1 MMNQFTVSS
10 SPHITARKTTHTVM
24 RDVLISLAPA
34 SIAAIVIFGWYSLAL
49 ITVCIAAA
57 VLSEFLFN
65 IVCKKEQTICD
76 LSAAVTGL
84 ILALNLPTSVALWQ
98 AAIGSVVAIVVVKCL
113 FGGIGQ
119 NFANPA
125 IVARIVLFL
134 SFSDSMAKNPTP
146 TFTLVD
152 SVSGATPLAVLS
164 GLEGELPSMTQLIF
178 GLYGGAIGETCSIAL
193 IIGLIYLLCRKV
205 ITWHIPITFIA
216 TVAILTLGANPIYQ
230 VLSGGLLIGAIFM
243 ATDYVTSP
251 ATPWGKVI
259 FGIGCGLITVLIRVF
274 GNYPEGVSF
283 GILLMNILT
292 PYIEKWTVRRPL
304 GSFSAKKNVKK
315 EGEAK

>member
-1 MMNQFTVSS
+1 
-10 SPHITARKTTHTVM
+10 M

-65 IVCKKEQTICD
+65 IVCKKEQTIYD

-193 IIGLIYLLCRKV
+193 IIGLVYLLCRKV

>member
-1 MMNQFTVSS
+1 
-10 SPHITARKTTHTVM
+10 M
-24 RDVLISLAPA
+24 RDVLIALIPA

-49 ITVCIAAA
+49 IAISVASA
-57 VLSEFLFN
+57 VLSEFVFN
-65 IVCKKEQTICD
+65 IICKKEQTTYD

-98 AAIGSVVAIVVVKCL
+98 AAIGAVIAIVVVKCL

-152 SVSGATPLAVLS
+152 SVSGATPLAVL
-164 GLEGELPSMTQLIF
+164 GGAEGTLPSMTQLLF

-193 IIGLIYLLCRKV
+193 LIGLVYLLCRKV
-205 ITWHIPITFIA
+205 ITWHIPVAFIA

-230 VLSGGLLIGAIFM
+230 IFSGGLLIGAIFM

-251 ATPWGKVI
+251 ATPWGKII
-259 FGIGCGLITVLIRVF
+259 FGIGCGLITVLIRLF

-304 GSFSAKKNVKK
+304 GSFSTKKKTKK

>member
-1 MMNQFTVSS
+1 
-10 SPHITARKTTHTVM
+10 M
-24 RDVLISLAPA
+24 RDVLIALIPA

-49 ITVCIAAA
+49 IAISVASA
-57 VLSEFLFN
+57 VLSEFVFN
-65 IVCKKEQTICD
+65 LICKKEQTIYD

-98 AAIGSVVAIVVVKCL
+98 AAIGAVIAIVVVKCL

-152 SVSGATPLAVLS
+152 SVSGATPLAVL
-164 GLEGELPSMTQLIF
+164 GGAEGTLPSMTQLLF

-193 IIGLIYLLCRKV
+193 LIGLVYLLCRKV
-205 ITWHIPITFIA
+205 ITWHIPVAFVA

-230 VLSGGLLIGAIFM
+230 IFSGGLLIGAIFM

-251 ATPWGKVI
+251 ATPWGKII
-259 FGIGCGLITVLIRVF
+259 FGIGCGLITVLIRLF

-304 GSFSAKKNVKK
+304 GSFSAKKKTKK

>member
-1 MMNQFTVSS
+1 MNQFTVSS
-10 SPHITARKTTHTVM
+10 SPHITAHKTTHTVM
-24 RDVLISLAPA
+24 RDVLIALIPA

-49 ITVCIAAA
+49 IAISVASA
-57 VLSEFLFN
+57 VLSEFVFN
-65 IVCKKEQTICD
+65 IICKKEQTTYD

-98 AAIGSVVAIVVVKCL
+98 AAIGAVIAIVVVKCL

-152 SVSGATPLAVLS
+152 SVSGATPLAVL
-164 GLEGELPSMTQLIF
+164 GGAEGTLPSMTQLLF

-193 IIGLIYLLCRKV
+193 LIGLVYLLCRKV
-205 ITWHIPITFIA
+205 ITWHIPVAFIA

-230 VLSGGLLIGAIFM
+230 IFSGGLLIGAIFM

-251 ATPWGKVI
+251 ATPWGKII
-259 FGIGCGLITVLIRVF
+259 FGIGCGLITVLIRLF

-304 GSFSAKKNVKK
+304 GSFSTKKKTKK

>member
-1 MMNQFTVSS
+1 MNQFTVSS
-10 SPHITARKTTHTVM
+10 SPHITAHKTTHTVM
-24 RDVLISLAPA
+24 RDVLIALIPA

-49 ITVCIAAA
+49 IAISVASA
-57 VLSEFLFN
+57 VLSEFVFN
-65 IVCKKEQTICD
+65 LICKKEQTIYD

-98 AAIGSVVAIVVVKCL
+98 AAIGAVIAIVVVKCL

-152 SVSGATPLAVLS
+152 SVSGATPLAVL
-164 GLEGELPSMTQLIF
+164 GGAEGTLPSMTQLLF

-193 IIGLIYLLCRKV
+193 LIGLVYLLCRKV
-205 ITWHIPITFIA
+205 ITWHIPVACVA

-230 VLSGGLLIGAIFM
+230 IFSGGLLIGAIFM

-251 ATPWGKVI
+251 ATPWGKII
-259 FGIGCGLITVLIRVF
+259 FGIGCGLITVLIRLF

-304 GSFSAKKNVKK
+304 GSFSAKKKTKK

>member
-1 MMNQFTVSS
+1 
-10 SPHITARKTTHTVM
+10 M
-24 RDVLISLAPA
+24 RDVLIALIPA
-34 SIAAIVIFGWYSLAL
+34 SVAAIVIFGWYSLAL
-49 ITVCIAAA
+49 IAICIASA
-57 VLSEFLFN
+57 VLSEFVFN
-65 IVCKKEQTICD
+65 LICKKEQTIYD

-98 AAIGSVVAIVVVKCL
+98 AAIGSVIAIVVVKCL

-146 TFTLVD
+146 TLTLVD
-152 SVSGATPLAVLS
+152 SVSGATPLAVL
-164 GLEGELPSMTQLIF
+164 GGAEGTLPSMTQLLF

-193 IIGLIYLLCRKV
+193 LIGLVYLLCRKV
-205 ITWHIPITFIA
+205 ITWHIPVAFIA

-230 VLSGGLLIGAIFM
+230 IFSGGLLIGAIFM

-251 ATPWGKVI
+251 ATPWGKII
-259 FGIGCGLITVLIRVF
+259 FGIGCGLITVLIRLF

-304 GSFSAKKNVKK
+304 GSFSAKKNTKK

>member
-1 MMNQFTVSS
+1 
-10 SPHITARKTTHTVM
+10 M
-24 RDVLISLAPA
+24 RDVLIALIPA
-34 SIAAIVIFGWYSLAL
+34 SVAAIVIFGWYSLAL
-49 ITVCIAAA
+49 IAISVASA
-57 VLSEFLFN
+57 VLSEFVFN
-65 IVCKKEQTICD
+65 LICKKEQTIYD

-98 AAIGSVVAIVVVKCL
+98 AAIGAVIAIVVVKCL

-152 SVSGATPLAVLS
+152 SVSGATPLAVL
-164 GLEGELPSMTQLIF
+164 GGAEGTLPSMTQLLF

-193 IIGLIYLLCRKV
+193 LIGLVYLLCRKV
-205 ITWHIPITFIA
+205 ITWHIPVAFVA

-230 VLSGGLLIGAIFM
+230 IFSGGLLIGAIFM

-251 ATPWGKVI
+251 ATPWGKII
-259 FGIGCGLITVLIRVF
+259 FGIGCGLITVLIRLF

-304 GSFSAKKNVKK
+304 GSFSTKKKTKK

>member
-1 MMNQFTVSS
+1 MNQFTVSS
-10 SPHITARKTTHTVM
+10 SPHITANRTTHTVM
-24 RDVLISLAPA
+24 RDVLIALAPA
-34 SIAAIVIFGWYSLAL
+34 SIAAVVIFGLYSLAL
-49 ITVCIAAA
+49 IAVCVAAA

-65 IVCKKEQTICD
+65 IICKKEQTVND

-84 ILALNLPTSVALWQ
+84 ILALNLPTSIALWQ
-98 AAIGSVVAIVVVKCL
+98 AALGSVIAIVVVKCL

-146 TFTLVD
+146 TFTLAD
-152 SVSGATPLAVLS
+152 SVSGATPLAVL
-164 GLEGELPSMTQLIF
+164 GGAEGSLPSMTQLLF
-178 GLYGGAIGETCSIAL
+178 GLYGGAIGETCSVAL
-193 IIGLIYLLCRKV
+193 LIGLVYLLCRKV

-216 TVAILTLGANPIYQ
+216 TVALFTIGNNPIYQ
-230 VLSGGLLIGAIFM
+230 ILSGGLLIGAIFM

-259 FGIGCGLITVLIRVF
+259 FGIGCGLITVLIRLF

-304 GSFSAKKNVKK
+304 GSFSTKKKAKK

>member
-1 MMNQFTVSS
+1 
-10 SPHITARKTTHTVM
+10 M
-24 RDVLISLAPA
+24 RDVLIALAPA
-34 SIAAIVIFGWYSLAL
+34 SVAAVVIFGWYSLAL
-49 ITVCIAAA
+49 IAMCIASA

-65 IVCKKEQTICD
+65 VICKKEQTIND

-98 AAIGSVVAIVVVKCL
+98 AALGSAIAIIVVKCL

-152 SVSGATPLAVLS
+152 SVSGATPLAVL
-164 GLEGELPSMTQLIF
+164 GGAEGTLPSMTQLLF
-178 GLYGGAIGETCSIAL
+178 GLYGGAIGETCSVAL
-193 IIGLIYLLCRKV
+193 LIGLVYLLCRKV

-216 TVAILTLGANPIYQ
+216 TVALFTIGNSPIHQ
-230 VLSGGLLIGAIFM
+230 ILSGGLLIGAIFM

-251 ATPWGKVI
+251 ATPFGKVI
-259 FGIGCGLITVLIRVF
+259 FGIGCGLMTFIIRNF
-274 GNYPEGVSF
+274 GSYPEGVSF
-283 GILLMNILT
+283 AILLMNLLT
-292 PYIEKWTVRRPL
+292 PYIDKLTLTKPF
-304 GSFSAKKNVKK
+304 GAKQPVKK
-315 EGEAK
+315 AEEN